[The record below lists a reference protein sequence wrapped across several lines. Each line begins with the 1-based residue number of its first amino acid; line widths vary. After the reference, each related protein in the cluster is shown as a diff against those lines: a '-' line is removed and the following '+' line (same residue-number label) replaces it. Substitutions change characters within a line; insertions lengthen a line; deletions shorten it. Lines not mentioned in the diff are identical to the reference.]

1 MTKEK
6 GVNKLNT
13 LKALRLFEISNSALN
28 RIDLNLKLDFIYLI
42 FSNWMLN
49 QANVQW
55 ICLIIIILLN
65 ELNNCS
71 YFNDFAGKI

>member
-42 FSNWMLN
+42 FP
-49 QANVQW
+49 
-55 ICLIIIILLN
+55 
-65 ELNNCS
+65 
-71 YFNDFAGKI
+71 D